1 MFFLIFLTFPAI
13 FLGWTL
19 GYNNMSAIFGPPVVA
34 GVVKYRTA
42 TILAAIFII
51 LGTLIGGRA
60 VLGTVNSLSSTSG
73 PLIAVSASLGT
84 ALVVLLLSQFSL
96 PVSITQGIAGA
107 MIGVAAANHTAN
119 WGVFGKVL
127 IMWAIAPFGA
137 IIIAY
142 VTHRLVSI
150 FYNRI
155 KSIRLRGTFVRI
167 MSLGVGIYTAYSFG
181 ANNVGNITGPF
192 TGKGMLSVE
201 QSLGVGAF
209 AMALGVLLS
218 SKKVI
223 HTVGNGITALEPFDA
238 AIALFS
244 EATSLLIFAMIGV
257 PISSVQAIV
266 GAIIGV
272 GLVKGTKMIN
282 GKTLVKI
289 ISGWA
294 ITPFATG
301 VVAVIIYMVLLNFW
315 R

>member
-1 MFFLIFLTFPAI
+1 MLFLTLLTLPAI
-13 FLGWTL
+13 FLGWAL

-34 GVVKYRTA
+34 GVVKYRAA
-42 TILAAIFII
+42 TILAAVFII
-51 LGTLIGGRA
+51 LGTFTQGRA

-73 PLIAVSASLGT
+73 PMIAVSASLGT

-107 MIGVAAANHTAN
+107 MIGVATANHTAN
-119 WGVFGKVL
+119 WYVFGKVL
-127 IMWAIAPFGA
+127 VMWAIAPFGA
-137 IIIAY
+137 IVIAY
-142 VTHRLVSI
+142 LTHRLVSI

-155 KSIRLRGTFVRI
+155 KSIKVRGTFVRI
-167 MSLGVGIYTAYSFG
+167 LSLAVGIYTAYSFG
-181 ANNVGNITGPF
+181 ANNVGNVTGPF

-201 QSLGVGAF
+201 QSLGIGAF
-209 AMALGVLLS
+209 AMALGVLTS

-223 HTVGNGITALEPFDA
+223 RTVGSGISALHPFDA
-238 AIALFS
+238 TMALFS
-244 EATSLLIFAMIGV
+244 ESTTLLIFAVIGV

-266 GAIIGV
+266 GAVIGV

-282 GKTLVKI
+282 GKTLLKV

-294 ITPFATG
+294 VTPFATG
-301 VVAVIIYMVLLNFW
+301 AVAVIIYMILLKLW

>member
-1 MFFLIFLTFPAI
+1 MLFLTLLTLPAI

-34 GVVKYRTA
+34 GIVKYRTA
-42 TILAAIFII
+42 TILAAVFII
-51 LGTLIGGRA
+51 LGTLIQGRA

-73 PLIAVSASLGT
+73 PIIAVSASLGT
-84 ALVVLLLSQFSL
+84 ALIVLVLSQFSL
-96 PVSITQGIAGA
+96 PISITQGIAGA

-119 WGVFGKVL
+119 WAVFGKVL

-137 IIIAY
+137 IAIAY
-142 VTHRLVSI
+142 ATHRLVSI

-155 KSIRLRGTFVRI
+155 KSIKARGTFVRI
-167 MSLGVGIYTAYSFG
+167 LSLSIGIYTAYSFG

-209 AMALGVLLS
+209 AMALGVILS

-223 HTVGNGITALEPFDA
+223 HTVGNGITALQPFDA
-238 AIALFS
+238 AMALFS
-244 EATSLLIFAMIGV
+244 ESTTLLIFAIIGV

-266 GAIIGV
+266 GAVIGV

-282 GKTLVKI
+282 GKTLIKV

-301 VVAVIIYMVLLNFW
+301 ALAVIIYMILLKFW